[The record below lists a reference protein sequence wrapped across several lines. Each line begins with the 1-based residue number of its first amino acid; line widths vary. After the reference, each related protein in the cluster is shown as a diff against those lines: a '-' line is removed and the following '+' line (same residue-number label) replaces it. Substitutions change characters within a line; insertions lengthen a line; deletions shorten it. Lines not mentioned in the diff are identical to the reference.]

1 MTNRYEN
8 FTTLIS
14 KIYRSIIKLKSVVM
28 EAKGLKSVHV
38 SCLYHLYK
46 SNTSLNA
53 TELSK
58 LCGEDKA
65 AISRTVD
72 YLLKNEYLIYDFM
85 GKKAY
90 RSPITLTEKGKNVG
104 KFIDE
109 EIESVISKVSSEI
122 DEHDRQTMYKCLNII
137 LNNLEN
143 ESKEHGE

>member
-1 MTNRYEN
+1 
-8 FTTLIS
+8 
-14 KIYRSIIKLKSVVM
+14 
-28 EAKGLKSVHV
+28 
-38 SCLYHLYK
+38 
-46 SNTSLNA
+46 
-53 TELSK
+53 
-58 LCGEDKA
+58 
-65 AISRTVD
+65 
-72 YLLKNEYLIYDFM
+72 M

-122 DEHDRQTMYKCLNII
+122 DEQDRQTMYKCLNII